1 MWICC
6 RKRLLQTCPGLLT
19 QDLFWCSV
27 LPDKG
32 LKCPVCLLEFEEQE
46 TVREM
51 PCKHLFHA
59 GCILPWLGKVTLR
72 SIVQILFWLPGI
84 LLLNLLHVC
93 NRRRTPV
100 RSADLNYRPTIQ
112 NMRSLKKTR
121 WDWSSSSN
129 NALCVSSVLHW
140 ILCLSVLQ
148 ERRKQREH
156 RLEDLHGAMYTW
168 PDCTVVQQPQEMQN
182 AAFMPFQTEC
192 NLMLVDE
199 KWRPSA
205 SRL

>member
-19 QDLFWCSV
+19 RDLFWCSV

-72 SIVQILFWLPGI
+72 SIVQILFWLLGI
-84 LLLNLLHVC
+84 LLLNPLHVC

-129 NALCVSSVLHW
+129 NAQCVVSPSLNTLSFCPAGEKKTAGAPAGRPPWSHVHMTRLH
-140 ILCLSVLQ
+140 CGTTAS
-148 ERRKQREH
+148 
-156 RLEDLHGAMYTW
+156 G
-168 PDCTVVQQPQEMQN
+168 N
-182 AAFMPFQTEC
+182 AEC
-192 NLMLVDE
+192 CIHAISDRM
-199 KWRPSA
+199 
-205 SRL
+205 

>member
-19 QDLFWCSV
+19 RDLFWCSV

-72 SIVQILFWLPGI
+72 SIVQILFWLLGI
-84 LLLNLLHVC
+84 LLLNPLHVC

-129 NALCVSSVLHW
+129 CSVCRQSFTEYFVFLSCRREENSGSTGWKTSMEPCTHDPTALWYNSLRKCRMLHS
-140 ILCLSVLQ
+140 CHF
-148 ERRKQREH
+148 R
-156 RLEDLHGAMYTW
+156 
-168 PDCTVVQQPQEMQN
+168 QN
-182 AAFMPFQTEC
+182 VT
-192 NLMLVDE
+192 
-199 KWRPSA
+199 
-205 SRL
+205 